1 MIMRSKIVFH
11 GIQSLNNI
19 YTFDLMIVLVTKKLF
34 MRSKVKNYVFWT
46 FDRMKNAAIRRLNHY
61 CNFQS
66 NEKWKKIS
74 ISWLKKTFYLMK
86 FGLLTPVVRCGAH
99 FFMEKGN
106 LVHIVIHFVIVNN
119 FSESGNVKCHL
130 LCLLILLCLSKINQ
144 TCSFFS
150 ACH

>member
-11 GIQSLNNI
+11 EIESLNNLS
-19 YTFDLMIVLVTKKLF
+19 TFDLMIVLVTKKLF

-46 FDRMKNAAIRRLNHY
+46 FNLMIVLVTKKLFMRLKVKNNVFWTFDLMKNAAIRRLNHY

-86 FGLLTPVVRCGAH
+86 FGLLTPSRQMWCTLFHGKRK
-99 FFMEKGN
+99 FG
-106 LVHIVIHFVIVNN
+106 
-119 FSESGNVKCHL
+119 SYCHS
-130 LCLLILLCLSKINQ
+130 LCDCK
-144 TCSFFS
+144 
-150 ACH
+150 